1 MTGSV
6 PRKNIFGFLTLIIKK
21 IFEITL
27 AFRSRFCRA
36 FLAAINGNQTILNFK
51 IDWHKRLFL
60 STNFTNKSQSIYHS
74 KKYSLYDN
82 SFFFHLMLRL
92 LIATHSNNKK
102 LDKRKFQM
110 GFVIIFN
117 EILLV
122 SLQTFCFEITF

>member
-6 PRKNIFGFLTLIIKK
+6 PRKNVFGFLTLIIKK

-82 SFFFHLMLRL
+82 SFSTMLRL

-102 LDKRKFQM
+102 LYKRKFQM

-117 EILLV
+117 KILLV
-122 SLQTFCFEITF
+122 LISQQTFCFEITF